1 MASSSRKVGVFMW
14 KLVIADDEPKIR
26 RGIGKIL
33 TWDEFNIEIVGEAE
47 DGESALKLIQEK
59 NPHIILLDINMPFLN
74 GLEILQ
80 KLNDINNKSIVII
93 ISGYDNFSYA
103 QKAVQFN
110 VFDYVL
116 KPVSKKNLEEIIM
129 KAVNKLNEIEK
140 ENNYLEW
147 AKEQLTENKD
157 RRQKKFFY
165 DLFNN
170 KLTDE
175 QVLNEIK
182 FFNIEFG
189 SNIGIMVIKLVEKLN
204 VSAIDKKWNSELL
217 EFAIA
222 NILNDNFKE
231 LNPKFIFSDDKK
243 NIIFISKINDM
254 LEWINASNKIEPEI
268 FKYLKCSVII
278 EQANIST
285 GILSIKNEYIKIM
298 NSVNEKKKFSPMVLL
313 TIKYIE
319 DNYYSNDLNINDIA
333 ERLEVTSS
341 YMSKLLKKETGLSF
355 IDYLTNIRI
364 KKAMY
369 IMEDPTI
376 KIYDVAELVGYS
388 NQYYFSRAFKK
399 VIGVSPKEHRRGK

>member
-1 MASSSRKVGVFMW
+1 MW

-165 DLFNN
+165 DWFNN

-268 FKYLKCSVII
+268 FKHLKCSVII